1 MKSLVPAL
9 LLSLGV
15 SACAG
20 LADSSRGS
28 TALPSDAAAAPS
40 QDYGIRDATR
50 DYPYNPAQY

>member
-1 MKSLVPAL
+1 MKSILAALVVS
-9 LLSLGV
+9 LSL

-28 TALPSDAAAAPS
+28 TAFPSDGAATPLP
-40 QDYGIRDATR
+40 DYGIRDATR